1 MPPIQLGDKSIAA
14 FVSQIVIY
22 MHGIVKE
29 NAGSFGQGISWKAI
43 IREVRHSF
51 DQNKY
56 QINNFKEQL
65 LMIRFGIIGT
75 NWITE
80 QFIDA
85 AREVE
90 DFTLTSV
97 YSRTADT
104 ASAFA
109 AKHGINHIFTNIE
122 EMAAS
127 VEIDAVYIASP
138 NSFHAAHAITCM
150 NKGIHVLC
158 EKPIASNA
166 KELSQMIAAAKENGV
181 LLMEALKSTLL
192 PNFKAI
198 QENVHSLGTI
208 RRYFANYCQYSSR
221 YDAYKAGT
229 VLNAFNPVF
238 SNGALMDLGIYCIY
252 PLVVLF
258 GKPDVVKATGVMLE
272 SGVDGEGSIVLQYAN
287 MDAVIMY
294 SKITHSS
301 LPSEIQGENGSIV
314 IDKINDSGK
323 VEMQYRN
330 GTVEDISQPTGRNS
344 MYYEAKEFIELIK
357 AGRTESMVNSFE
369 NSLTTMEIMDEAR
382 KQIGLVY
389 PADTA
394 GNN

>member
-1 MPPIQLGDKSIAA
+1 
-14 FVSQIVIY
+14 
-22 MHGIVKE
+22 
-29 NAGSFGQGISWKAI
+29 
-43 IREVRHSF
+43 
-51 DQNKY
+51 
-56 QINNFKEQL
+56 
-65 LMIRFGIIGT
+65 MIRFGIIGT

-85 AREVE
+85 ARDV
-90 DFTLTSV
+90 DGFALTSV

-109 AKHGINHIFTNIE
+109 EKHGIQHIFTNVE

-127 VEIDAVYIASP
+127 GEIDAVYIASP

-166 KELSQMIAAAKENGV
+166 KELRQMIAAAKDNGV

-198 QENVHSLGTI
+198 QENLHSLGTI
-208 RRYFANYCQYSSR
+208 RRYFASYCQYSSR

-252 PLVVLF
+252 PLVALF

-314 IDKINDSGK
+314 IDKISESTK
-323 VEMQYRN
+323 VEIQYRN
-330 GTVEDISQPTGRNS
+330 GTIEDISQPTGSKS
-344 MYYEAKEFIELIK
+344 MYYEAKEFIELIQ
-357 AGRTESMVNSFE
+357 AGRTESAVNSFE

-389 PADTA
+389 PADA
-394 GNN
+394 V

>member
-1 MPPIQLGDKSIAA
+1 
-14 FVSQIVIY
+14 
-22 MHGIVKE
+22 
-29 NAGSFGQGISWKAI
+29 
-43 IREVRHSF
+43 
-51 DQNKY
+51 
-56 QINNFKEQL
+56 
-65 LMIRFGIIGT
+65 MIRFGIIGT

-90 DFTLTSV
+90 GFTLTSV

-127 VEIDAVYIASP
+127 GEIDAVYIASP